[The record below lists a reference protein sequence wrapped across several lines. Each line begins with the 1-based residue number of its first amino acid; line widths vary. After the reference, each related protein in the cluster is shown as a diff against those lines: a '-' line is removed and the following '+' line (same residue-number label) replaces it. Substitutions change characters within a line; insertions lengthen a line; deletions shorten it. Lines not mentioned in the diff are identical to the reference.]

1 MKTSKE
7 EIVQAATKLF
17 IRKGFHGVN
26 LTDIEGA
33 VGITRG
39 GLFYHIDG
47 KEHIYRE
54 SLARYI
60 ILVDEI
66 EAKFNALSTDSL
78 SSFIDQYVA
87 LLDKT
92 ASNLSKLLEPASYFG
107 YFSFFLLAADDQPEL
122 VKKFDKINADQLKL
136 WQTNIANAIQS
147 GEVKSDVDAESTAQL
162 FRNATFGMYYNNSV
176 NGKGLQTKQLKKMAT
191 QLYDLIKK

>member
-47 KEHIYRE
+47 KEHIYKE
-54 SLARYI
+54 SLARYV

-66 EAKFNALSTDSL
+66 EAKFNALTADSL

-92 ASNLSKLLEPASYFG
+92 ASNLGKLLEPASYFG
-107 YFSFFLLAADDQPEL
+107 YFSFFLLASDDQPEL
-122 VKKFDKINADQLKL
+122 VKKFDKINADQIKL
-136 WQTNIANAIQS
+136 WQNNIAKGIET
-147 GEVKSDVDAESTAQL
+147 GELKSDIDAEAMAQL
-162 FRNATFGMYYNNSV
+162 FRNATFGMFYHNSV
-176 NGKGLQTKQLKKMAT
+176 NSKGLQTKQLKKMVA
-191 QLYDLIKK
+191 QLYDIIKK